1 MENELY
7 SFCSLLMVLFSP
19 GRSEGDPRP
28 AKSERKPRSGVWHHT
43 DITSRY
49 TRDMAW
55 HGPGGRGE
63 EDGGLDMYHEQLLL
77 FIVKSRGL
85 MRCFCSR
92 VGFNFVSQSCRSPGS
107 VSQFQLVTRI
117 LSRVAPVHSPRPLS
131 RPAVTCVYLYFT
143 SYGQAGDIGRCGGGD
158 GNLNIEPG
166 AIRLW

>member
-1 MENELY
+1 
-7 SFCSLLMVLFSP
+7 MVQFSP
-19 GRSEGDPRP
+19 GLSEGDPRP

-55 HGPGGRGE
+55 HGPGGGG
-63 EDGGLDMYHEQLLL
+63 EDGGLRGRRQVKYHKQLLL

-85 MRCFCSR
+85 MRCFCSK

-131 RPAVTCVYLYFT
+131 HPAVTCVYLYFT
-143 SYGQAGDIGRCGGGD
+143 SHGQAGDIGGCGGD